1 MRDGVVM
8 NKKIKI
14 GLFALIII
22 GVITLCLTYK
32 SKNNI
37 TKTKKKKQSNIA
49 IIIKEE
55 NGIETTSKEIP
66 KGLYELNYEK
76 SYCKNNGKILDYDN
90 ILGKVSF
97 SFIGTSNCYLYFEYA
112 PYGYLQILNN
122 NGGKSAIKARGEFY
136 IDSGRWG
143 ESGMYSS
150 NDDLGTT
157 YFFNGR
163 SYSSISNNLIKFG
176 QELQAIC
183 KYNGQQVKI
192 GFFNSGSEQL
202 NGTTIIKDEKEC
214 NSAVGICNSSESGYV
229 IGVTKNECSDIGTWI
244 DATPVYGGLEM
255 IDMYWKITR
264 INGDNSI
271 RMIYSNSI
279 GIGLSKYHEFDNQSE
294 YVGYMYEIGKQH
306 GYKDDSTIK
315 LYVDNWYK
323 TTSLIGADSKYVADT
338 IFCNDRD
345 ASLSKSNFSTLTNW
359 SSTGVNYYYRA
370 ISKFYGDP
378 YKNFNGDLKP
388 NFLCLNDDDRFTVS
402 NIKGKGNGALTYP
415 VGLMTADEVYFYP
428 LGGYIGVYT
437 MTPTDFING
446 SRIAAFFTGSEVHK
460 YPVTSTGKVI
470 PVISLSSKVKLTGD
484 GSSSNPYIISEN

>member
-1 MRDGVVM
+1 M

-122 NGGKSAIKARGEFY
+122 NGGKSAIKARGE
-136 IDSGRWG
+136 IDIDFDIVG

-163 SYSSISNNLIKFG
+163 AYSSETNNLIKFG
-176 QELQAIC
+176 QEPQAIC
-183 KYNGQQVKI
+183 KYNGQQVKM
-192 GFFNSGSEQL
+192 GFYDGGNEKLG
-202 NGTTIIKDEKEC
+202 GTTIIKDEKEC

-244 DATPVYGGLEM
+244 NATPVYGGLEM
-255 IDMYWKITR
+255 IDMYWEIIR

-271 RMIYSNSI
+271 RMIYSNSA
-279 GIGLSKYHEFDNQSE
+279 GVGLSKYHEFDNQSE

-306 GYKDDSTIK
+306 GYKDDSAIK

-323 TTSLIGADSKYVADT
+323 TTSLIGTDSKYVADT

-359 SSTGVNYYYRA
+359 NSTGVNYYYRG
-370 ISKFYGDP
+370 ISKFYGDTFEH
-378 YKNFNGDLKP
+378 FNGDLKP
-388 NFLCLNDDDRFTVS
+388 NFLCLNDDGRFTVS

-415 VGLMTADEVYFYP
+415 VGLITADESYFYP
-428 LGGYIGVYT
+428 SGGYMFVYT
-437 MTPTDFING
+437 MTPVEFINE
-446 SRIAAFFTGSEVHK
+446 SRIVTLGPPGALNCEVSYTGAVR
-460 YPVTSTGKVI
+460 

>member
-1 MRDGVVM
+1 M

-37 TKTKKKKQSNIA
+37 TKTKKKKQSNVA

-76 SYCKNNGKILDYDN
+76 SYCRNNGKILDYDN

-97 SFIGTSNCYLYFEYA
+97 SFVGTGNCYLYFDYA

-122 NGGKSAIKARGEFY
+122 NGGKSAIKARGE
-136 IDSGRWG
+136 IDIKWGPVG

-315 LYVDNWYK
+315 LYVDNWCK

-437 MTPTDFING
+437 MTPTDFINE
-446 SRIAAFFTGSEVHK
+446 SRIAAFFTGSEVQK

-484 GSSSNPYIISEN
+484 GSPEAPYIIDPESCS

>member
-1 MRDGVVM
+1 M

-122 NGGKSAIKARGEFY
+122 NGGKSAIKARGEIN
-136 IDSGRWG
+136 IDWGPVG

-163 SYSSISNNLIKFG
+163 YYSSNNLIKFG
-176 QELQAIC
+176 QEPQAIC
-183 KYNGQQVKI
+183 KYNGQQVKM
-192 GFFNSGSEQL
+192 GFYNSGSEQL
-202 NGTTIIKDEKEC
+202 DGTTIIKDEKEC

-244 DATPVYGGLEM
+244 NATPVYGGLEM
-255 IDMYWKITR
+255 IDMYWEIIR

-271 RMIYSNSI
+271 RMIYSNSA
-279 GIGLSKYHEFDNQSE
+279 GVGLSKYHEFDNQSE

-323 TTSLIGADSKYVADT
+323 TTSLIGTDSKYVADT

-359 SSTGVNYYYRA
+359 NSTGVNYYYRG
-370 ISKFYGDP
+370 ISKFYGDSLEH
-378 YKNFNGDLKP
+378 FGGELKP

-402 NIKGKGNGALTYP
+402 NINGKGNGALTYP
-415 VGLMTADEVYFYP
+415 VGLITADEAYFYP
-428 LGGYIGVYT
+428 SGGYIGVYT
-437 MTPTDFING
+437 MTPTEFINESG
-446 SRIAAFFTGSEVHK
+446 IVALGPTGALNYEVS
-460 YPVTSTGKVI
+460 YTGAVR

>member
-1 MRDGVVM
+1 M

-122 NGGKSAIKARGEFY
+122 NGGKSVIKARGEFY

-437 MTPTDFING
+437 MTPTDFINE

>member
-1 MRDGVVM
+1 M